1 MALELATYLNDLA
14 AANPVGTDPKS
25 QGDDHIRLIKQVLK
39 NSFLNLSG
47 AILVGGTDSGAA
59 NAYVLAATLNAYA
72 ANMIVMI
79 KAINAN
85 TGASTLNINGL
96 GAKSILRQDGT
107 ALQSG
112 DIVAGQWIKLVYSG
126 TDFRLL
132 NQFIN
137 FASPPAI
144 GSGTPQ
150 AVTGTIVTAT
160 TQFVGSGA
168 GLTGTAN
175 SLSIGGNASTA
186 TNATNATTAASCSGN
201 AASATTASNGVTK
214 SKFDNSLSLATTE
227 FVQSELGNLSGNLIY
242 ASSVVMPSTSV
253 GNCVFPAVPSLTF
266 TLPLTSSIPAGSVLV
281 FNGNGIGCTIA
292 RQSTDIMALG
302 NGSALTSLTLNASD
316 RLVIVSNPG
325 GWFAVGGEAAMLY
338 STAWNS
344 NILGINQTLT
354 NVTSS
359 RAFGTTYTNSTG
371 KPIVV
376 YFSGSHNT
384 NNSGTV
390 VLNGSTLLNINGYG
404 TNSSVSFI
412 VPNGAT
418 YSIPAISGETISSWW
433 ELR

>member
-1 MALELATYLNDLA
+1 MALESATYINDLA

-59 NAYVLAATLNAYA
+59 NAYVLAVTLNAYA
-72 ANMIVMI
+72 TNMIVMI

-112 DIVAGQWIKLVYSG
+112 DIVAGQWIELVYSG

-186 TNATNATTAASCSGN
+186 TTAASCSGN
-201 AASATTASNGVTK
+201 AASATTAASCSGNSATATSSGTATNLAGGGAGQIPYQSASGATAMLAAGTAGQSLVSNGAAAPSWGSGVVSAAAVNTTSGTAIDFTNIPSWAK
-214 SKFDNSLSLATTE
+214 RITVMFSAVSTNGTSIKTLRVGTSSGITTSGYLSGAFHGSSAGMSSISNSE
-227 FVQSELGNLSGNLIY
+227 FVLNVPYNNTAPDSLHGAVVLSQINVNTWVLHGALHAPVYTVGCSICG
-242 ASSVVMPSTSV
+242 SVTISGTLDRIR
-253 GNCVFPAVPSLTF
+253 LTTVNGTDTF
-266 TLPLTSSIPAGSVLV
+266 DAGSV
-281 FNGNGIGCTIA
+281 
-292 RQSTDIMALG
+292 
-302 NGSALTSLTLNASD
+302 
-316 RLVIVSNPG
+316 
-325 GWFAVGGEAAMLY
+325 
-338 STAWNS
+338 
-344 NILGINQTLT
+344 NIT
-354 NVTSS
+354 
-359 RAFGTTYTNSTG
+359 
-371 KPIVV
+371 
-376 YFSGSHNT
+376 
-384 NNSGTV
+384 
-390 VLNGSTLLNINGYG
+390 
-404 TNSSVSFI
+404 
-412 VPNGAT
+412 
-418 YSIPAISGETISSWW
+418 W
-433 ELR
+433 E

>member
-1 MALELATYLNDLA
+1 MALESATYINDLA

-59 NAYVLAATLNAYA
+59 NAYVLAVTLNAYA

-112 DIVAGQWIKLVYSG
+112 DIVAGQWIELVYSG

-186 TNATNATTAASCSGN
+186 TTAASCSGN
-201 AASATTASNGVTK
+201 AASATTAASCSGNSATATSSGTATNLAGGGAGQIPYQSASGATAMLAAGTAGQSLVSNGAAAPSWGSGVV
-214 SKFDNSLSLATTE
+214 SAAAVNTTSGTAIDFTGIPSWVKRITVMLNGVSTNGTSILHVQIGSGSISTTGYDSTVSASAAANNYISSAYG
-227 FVQSELGNLSGNLIY
+227 FVLTGPLTS
-242 ASSVVMPSTSV
+242 ASSVYKGVVTLVLLGSNTWIASSNISDSV
-253 GNCVFPAVPSLTF
+253 YMLVNSAGSGTKTLSGVLDRLRLTTGNGTDTF
-266 TLPLTSSIPAGSVLV
+266 DAGSV
-281 FNGNGIGCTIA
+281 
-292 RQSTDIMALG
+292 
-302 NGSALTSLTLNASD
+302 
-316 RLVIVSNPG
+316 
-325 GWFAVGGEAAMLY
+325 
-338 STAWNS
+338 
-344 NILGINQTLT
+344 NIT
-354 NVTSS
+354 
-359 RAFGTTYTNSTG
+359 
-371 KPIVV
+371 
-376 YFSGSHNT
+376 
-384 NNSGTV
+384 
-390 VLNGSTLLNINGYG
+390 
-404 TNSSVSFI
+404 
-412 VPNGAT
+412 
-418 YSIPAISGETISSWW
+418 W
-433 ELR
+433 E